1 MESDF
6 TIELVQLADYRFQT
20 HFDNAAVPAL
30 LTDEQAPL
38 GGDAGPNPSRLLLT
52 SVANCLM
59 ASLLFAMRKFKNEPG
74 PLRAV
79 AKASIVRNANNR
91 LRIGRIAVDLHLGV
105 MASKVNMLDRILGQF
120 EEFCIVTQSVRA
132 AIPVD
137 VRVLDKTGTV
147 LEAPQSLQH
156 AMAVNP

>member
-6 TIELVQLADYRFQT
+6 TIELVQLADYRFET

-79 AKASIVRNANNR
+79 AKASIVRNAKNR

-137 VRVLDKTGTV
+137 VRVLDKAGTV
-147 LEAPQSLQH
+147 LEAPSLQH
-156 AMAVNP
+156 AMPVNP